1 MERNQS
7 SARASR
13 SRLFQAVVGVGIT
26 LAGASAA
33 CFGSTDPPADPST
46 APGAT
51 ESATGYGPR
60 GDDASNDAPAPDATT
75 ADATPDVVTPIDA
88 GADVVL
94 DAPPDAF
101 CDASW
106 PTTKGDRNG
115 PTCGPVADCKDA
127 GVAPFCVPVNANGSC
142 DSNGPGVAWCM
153 GGRWQCSTNTIPS
166 DACKCFVGQP
176 GCP

>member
-1 MERNQS
+1 MEHTTS
-7 SARASR
+7 TRASR
-13 SRLFQAVVGVGIT
+13 SRLFQAVVGVGIA

-33 CFGSTDPPADPST
+33 CFGSAEPAADSST
-46 APGAT
+46 SPA
-51 ESATGYGPR
+51 ATGYEPR
-60 GDDASNDAPAPDATT
+60 PSDDASNPPPAADATT
-75 ADATPDVVTPIDA
+75 TDATPDVVAPRDA

-115 PTCGPVADCKDA
+115 PTCGPIADCHDS
-127 GVAPFCVPVNANGSC
+127 GPAPQCIGVNANGTC
-142 DSNGPGVAWCM
+142 DGTGPAVAWCM
-153 GGRWQCSTNTIPS
+153 NGQWQCSTNTIPRE
-166 DACKCFVGQP
+166 ACKCFVGQA